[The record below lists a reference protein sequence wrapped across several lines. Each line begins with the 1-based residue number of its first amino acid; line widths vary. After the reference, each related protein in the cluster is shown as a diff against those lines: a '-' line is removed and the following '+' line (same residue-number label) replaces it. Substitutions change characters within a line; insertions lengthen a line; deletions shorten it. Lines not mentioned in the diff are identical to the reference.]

1 MSDLIER
8 EEAEAILWGLHWDTG
23 ESITVELKKLA
34 ALPASTRYAE
44 LERAARDADEGI
56 ACLTNWLH
64 NVTPSPGLEELV
76 RSCSAAD
83 MTPHDAYEHG
93 RILRRFDIAA
103 ALRPHIEI
111 LARISDAIANLD
123 KEQVDG

>member
-44 LERAARDADEGI
+44 LERAARAVVAANDAFSAAWDTPPYTVEGERNQARSAAFRDASVMMSDAD
-56 ACLTNWLH
+56 
-64 NVTPSPGLEELV
+64 
-76 RSCSAAD
+76 
-83 MTPHDAYEHG
+83 DA
-93 RILRRFDIAA
+93 LCA
-103 ALRPHIEI
+103 AL
-111 LARISDAIANLD
+111 ANLD

>member
-44 LERAARDADEGI
+44 LERAARELRNEACEDLTVADKIEWI
-56 ACLTNWLH
+56 
-64 NVTPSPGLEELV
+64 VSPGN
-76 RSCSAAD
+76 
-83 MTPHDAYEHG
+83 MT
-93 RILRRFDIAA
+93 
-103 ALRPHIEI
+103 ALRTA
-111 LARISDAIANLD
+111 LANLD
-123 KEQVDG
+123 REQGNE